1 MKFRRLLACC
11 LAVALSVSLFAA
23 ISPLKASAADPAAF
37 TTTQEGVTVS
47 TTSKGITTATGTA
60 GELMT
65 LTYSE
70 KVDFSQGASFQ
81 YVIPKIT
88 DTDVDSEART
98 SGKNYIL
105 ATVKN
110 DAGYGV
116 EFKIYALYSKTATT
130 HLGKMQVDVTYLD
143 PTITKTKGDFST
155 GRQYLETFTTYMNVE
170 DTFHT
175 IDVHKESGMWFFA
188 SDGLSALP
196 VTAINKNLTL
206 GECTVTFA
214 MYAQSV
220 APSAK
225 IYPVTTGVLKSY
237 VIDGFMQLGS
247 DVVTEND
254 DDTVKIKVADKRAA
268 EYPGQLIR
276 YREQLVSAVG
286 YDVRQPIN
294 IEYSY
299 DVSNASAVWYALGLG
314 RPDVLESISKI
325 KYDVNDTNGEVKS
338 DYNDGLASKNDGI
351 MIQTTTGL
359 AQPTYPDQNSRLAD
373 YKTNSKSKPYAGRE
387 DMDIVTFIVKEN
399 GTDMYM
405 NGTLIFDNLV
415 TKLSD
420 FADNDYLAYPY
431 FHFFEDNANTEKGNT
446 IVIKGVNAA
455 RRTDDKALKIVGG
468 SNTDLEVEVD
478 DIDNGDIT
486 LWHYADGELVAVDD
500 SLYSYDKT
508 SHKLTVKYAYFDGK
522 AYDVYK
528 LYARN
533 NSGSEEIAVRFSD
546 PSLVTLPASTDKEV
560 YTWVKGGTE
569 DLVVTVDIHNGIY
582 VSFSGGG
589 ISSSQYKYAPNENST
604 TGTITI
610 SKSYL
615 NGKKAGSYTY
625 TIKTTNVEEET
636 FTCTFKIQ
644 VKNADEEDDS
654 SSGGES
660 TPAESTSAGD
670 NSSSGGSMGDSNG
683 GETTSGGRGCKGS
696 LGGIGLFTL
705 AGVAAAVCVA
715 KKKNK

>member
-1 MKFRRLLACC
+1 
-11 LAVALSVSLFAA
+11 
-23 ISPLKASAADPAAF
+23 
-37 TTTQEGVTVS
+37 
-47 TTSKGITTATGTA
+47 
-60 GELMT
+60 
-65 LTYSE
+65 
-70 KVDFSQGASFQ
+70 
-81 YVIPKIT
+81 
-88 DTDVDSEART
+88 
-98 SGKNYIL
+98 
-105 ATVKN
+105 
-110 DAGYGV
+110 
-116 EFKIYALYSKTATT
+116 
-130 HLGKMQVDVTYLD
+130 
-143 PTITKTKGDFST
+143 
-155 GRQYLETFTTYMNVE
+155 MN
-170 DTFHT
+170 
-175 IDVHKESGMWFFA
+175 A
-188 SDGLSALP
+188 
-196 VTAINKNLTL
+196 
-206 GECTVTFA
+206 
-214 MYAQSV
+214 
-220 APSAK
+220 
-225 IYPVTTGVLKSY
+225 
-237 VIDGFMQLGS
+237 
-247 DVVTEND
+247 
-254 DDTVKIKVADKRAA
+254 
-268 EYPGQLIR
+268 
-276 YREQLVSAVG
+276 
-286 YDVRQPIN
+286 
-294 IEYSY
+294 
-299 DVSNASAVWYALGLG
+299 
-314 RPDVLESISKI
+314 
-325 KYDVNDTNGEVKS
+325 TNGEVKGG
-338 DYNDGLASKNDGI
+338 YNDGLASKNDGI

-359 AQPTYPDQNSRLAD
+359 AQPTYPDQNSRLAP

-431 FHFFEDNANTEKGNT
+431 FHFFEDSANTEKGNT

-468 SNTDLEVEVD
+468 SNTNLEVEVD
-478 DIDNGDIT
+478 DIDNGDVT
-486 LWHYADGELVAVDD
+486 LWHYADDKLVTVDT
-500 SLYSYDKT
+500 SLYSYDKA

-533 NSGSEEIAVRFSD
+533 NGGSEEIAVRFSD

-560 YTWVKGGTE
+560 YTWVKGGT
-569 DLVVTVDIHNGIY
+569 Y

-670 NSSSGGSMGDSNG
+670 NSSSGGSTGDSAGGNST

-705 AGVAAAVCVA
+705 AGIAAAVCIA